1 MPTSAIPRLPIT
13 LRVMDDPLRGNARA
27 TRNVSARSRSRE
39 RRGAPGCFKGMFV
52 TVCRHALG
60 GRPTVDGGVE

>member
-1 MPTSAIPRLPIT
+1 MPTVAIPRLPIT
-13 LRVMDDPLRGNARA
+13 LRVMDDPPPGKRPSHPKCFRQ
-27 TRNVSARSRSRE
+27 VPIRE